1 VYKRKIKKSEKC
13 LNCEESLSGENF
25 CPNCG
30 QLNNERK
37 PNVFELFFEMMSNLF
52 AFDSKFYRSVGPLL
66 FKPGS
71 LSVAFIDGK
80 RQQFMLPIRMF
91 IVITILFLTV
101 NSFSNRSDFIE
112 INTTQN
118 SSAASDST
126 SEIQSVDDIFER
138 LIARDT
144 LSVDEG
150 LKKLNLKPTFI
161 NRLFYQQ
168 GQKLIHNGLGN
179 FLNYFFS
186 KFLIYGLLF
195 IPFLAMLLKLFY
207 LNLPRYY
214 YIDHFIF
221 AVHQQTVLMILALIT
236 LLLNTVVD
244 DSDWAVLILII
255 YFVIHFLKALK
266 TFYKEVWWLTIFKF
280 ILINIG
286 FFVISL
292 IFVVLAG
299 TATFLLY

>member
-179 FLNYFFS
+179 FLNYLFS

-244 DSDWAVLILII
+244 DSDWAVLILLIA
-255 YFVIHFLKALK
+255 FVIHFLKALK

>member
-1 VYKRKIKKSEKC
+1 MYKRKIKKSEKC

-244 DSDWAVLILII
+244 DSDWGVLILLIA
-255 YFVIHFLKALK
+255 FVIHFLNL
-266 TFYKEVWWLTIFKF
+266 FLEIFDLT
-280 ILINIG
+280 LI
-286 FFVISL
+286 
-292 IFVVLAG
+292 
-299 TATFLLY
+299 FLLYFFLISFL

>member
-195 IPFLAMLLKLFY
+195 IPFLALLLKLFY

-244 DSDWAVLILII
+244 DSDWAVLILLIA
-255 YFVIHFLKALK
+255 FVIHFLKALK

-292 IFVVLAG
+292 IFVVIAG

>member
-37 PNVFELFFEMMSNLF
+37 PNVFELFFEMLSNLF

-236 LLLNTVVD
+236 LLLNTAVD
-244 DSDWAVLILII
+244 DSDWAVLILLIA
-255 YFVIHFLKALK
+255 FVIHFLKALK

>member
-244 DSDWAVLILII
+244 DSDWAVLILLIA
-255 YFVIHFLKALK
+255 FVIHFLKALK

>member
-1 VYKRKIKKSEKC
+1 MYKRKIKKSEKC

-244 DSDWAVLILII
+244 DSDWAVLILLIA
-255 YFVIHFLKALK
+255 FVIHFLKALK

>member
-1 VYKRKIKKSEKC
+1 MYKRKIKKSEKC

-37 PNVFELFFEMMSNLF
+37 PNVFELFFEMLSNLF

-236 LLLNTVVD
+236 LLLNTAVD
-244 DSDWAVLILII
+244 DSDWAVLILLIA
-255 YFVIHFLKALK
+255 FVIHFLKALK

>member
-1 VYKRKIKKSEKC
+1 MYKRKIKKSEKC

-179 FLNYFFS
+179 FLNYLFS

-244 DSDWAVLILII
+244 DSDWAVLILLIA
-255 YFVIHFLKALK
+255 FVIHFLKALK